1 MDHRVYNIYIYDV
14 CIYIY
19 TRHIYIWLLVKTR
32 VPSYPKMAAY
42 WVVIPQK
49 CMVIIGFDPSPCIN
63 IDHCIYITIYIYYI
77 LYIVYIYNYIYSIC
91 LDKTI

>member
-1 MDHRVYNIYIYDV
+1 MCMIY
-14 CIYIY
+14 
-19 TRHIYIWLLVKTR
+19 IYIWLLVKTR

-63 IDHCIYITIYIYYI
+63 IDHCIYNYIYIY
-77 LYIVYIYNYIYSIC
+77 VYIYIHSIY
-91 LDKTI
+91 LDKYRTNPASLAVSFRLP